1 MRTAGCYFEPGKRC
15 NNNNGNLMQHILL
28 KSDYDLKVLNLWIFN
43 DLLVEG
49 VVAGTGRA
57 SFGENSQ
64 DEDRLTDISSMAT
77 SLPQNP
83 VPAIPSKMIYRV
95 KKKDAYITLRIK
107 HILQLALSL
116 QIIISTG
123 PELAGNIY
131 ASCRL
136 FMSHQTFSGAPCARL
151 SVSPHLKKCGNL
163 PIREILVITWPYV
176 RPSAPQAYQCKIT
189 QSTGMATQM
198 QLEGAGEGPAKEKI
212 IFPSPSFCPCTCS
225 KGCYLYSLESSSDIK
240 PKMAASTVRT

>member
-1 MRTAGCYFEPGKRC
+1 
-15 NNNNGNLMQHILL
+15 
-28 KSDYDLKVLNLWIFN
+28 
-43 DLLVEG
+43 
-49 VVAGTGRA
+49 
-57 SFGENSQ
+57 
-64 DEDRLTDISSMAT
+64 
-77 SLPQNP
+77 
-83 VPAIPSKMIYRV
+83 MIYRV

-136 FMSHQTFSGAPCARL
+136 FMSHQAFSGAPCARL

-163 PIREILVITWPYV
+163 PIREIVVITWPYV

-198 QLEGAGEGPAKEKI
+198 QLEGAGKGPAKEKI